1 MRKMNEDEQGRLPL
15 LPVCAVQLAKKL
27 DVHLILGGAAVYRCD
42 NRLIFIDG
50 FSRCDQTAAQEA
62 LFPQAQRRPAPARA
76 RNIIASRPR
85 LPYSEEVN
93 GRTWKAW
100 LVPGGLLLAL
110 AAALVSSSLFVQVAP
125 SLAFYYVAVFAAG
138 LLLAWRFNS
147 SRVLFSLLVLLL
159 AHRAVDFFAAG
170 QVQTGSVH
178 TGPGRTAV
186 ALAALLVPLNFIV
199 FASMRER
206 GLTIAGVAPRFGLLF
221 LESVVFAVLCRP
233 ENSPANP
240 HPGEAAIPLWIPLLL
255 TFVAAIAVFVR
266 RFFQT
271 RKPIEP
277 GFAWSMAAVFMWLQ
291 FAPTGKMSDAYV
303 ATAALILAASLI
315 ETSYV
320 LAYHDELTG
329 IRGRR
334 AFNESL
340 LSLDQQYAIAIVD
353 IDHFKKFND
362 TYGHDVGDQ
371 VLCMVAKRLSQV
383 GGDGQAFRCGG
394 EEFAIVF
401 CNTSAK
407 EAFEH
412 LDALRLIVEKSTFHV
427 RGADRRAERIA
438 EERAERRSDP
448 RDEPDRRMSARRS
461 VKRKSVKESAKKK
474 IAAASPNQPQKSA
487 DPDFVLKG
495 VDFALKGRGFS
506 RAVTPAKSEAAS
518 AAEAQPTEQDDLF
531 PQPASQPPDRLS
543 DHLSV
548 TVSIGVAEPSTRNR
562 QPEQVIQA
570 ADQALYRA
578 KNKGRNRVELASTAP
593 LRLAEPKRAKASRL

>member
-1 MRKMNEDEQGRLPL
+1 M
-15 LPVCAVQLAKKL
+15 
-27 DVHLILGGAAVYRCD
+27 
-42 NRLIFIDG
+42 
-50 FSRCDQTAAQEA
+50 
-62 LFPQAQRRPAPARA
+62 
-76 RNIIASRPR
+76 
-85 LPYSEEVN
+85 N

-159 AHRAVDFFAAG
+159 AHRAVDFFSHG
-170 QVQTGSVH
+170 QIH

-186 ALAALLVPLNFIV
+186 ALAALLIPLNFIV

-206 GLTIAGVAPRFGLLF
+206 GLVIAGIAPRFGLLF
-221 LESVVFAVLCRP
+221 LESVIFAVLCRP
-233 ENSPANP
+233 ENSPARP
-240 HPGEAAIPLWIPLLL
+240 QHPGDPAIPLWILLS
-255 TFVAAIAVFVR
+255 FVAAIAVFVR

-277 GFAWSMAAVFMWLQ
+277 GFVWSVAAVFMWLE
-291 FAPTGKMSDAYV
+291 FAPAGKAADAYV
-303 ATAALILAASLI
+303 ATAALILGASLI

-401 CNTSAK
+401 RNTSAK

-412 LDALRLIVEKSTFHV
+412 LDSLRQIVEKSTFQV
-427 RGADRRAERIA
+427 RGSERRAER
-438 EERAERRSDP
+438 RAEKRSDC
-448 RDEPDRRMSARRS
+448 RNDLRKGEADRRKPARR
-461 VKRKSVKESAKKK
+461 K
-474 IAAASPNQPQKSA
+474 IASASPNPS
-487 DPDFVLKG
+487 
-495 VDFALKGRGFS
+495 
-506 RAVTPAKSEAAS
+506 
-518 AAEAQPTEQDDLF
+518 
-531 PQPASQPPDRLS
+531 PDRLS

-548 TVSIGVAEPSTRNR
+548 TVSIGVAEPSTRYR

-593 LRLAEPKRAKASRL
+593 LRLAEGKRAKASRF

>member
-1 MRKMNEDEQGRLPL
+1 M
-15 LPVCAVQLAKKL
+15 
-27 DVHLILGGAAVYRCD
+27 
-42 NRLIFIDG
+42 
-50 FSRCDQTAAQEA
+50 
-62 LFPQAQRRPAPARA
+62 
-76 RNIIASRPR
+76 
-85 LPYSEEVN
+85 N

-110 AAALVSSSLFVQVAP
+110 AAALVNSTLFIQVAP
-125 SLAFYYVAVFAAG
+125 SLAFYYVAVFAGG

-159 AHRAVDFFAAG
+159 AHRAVDFFSEG
-170 QVQTGSVH
+170 QIH
-178 TGPGRTAV
+178 AGPGRTAV
-186 ALAALLVPLNFIV
+186 ALAALLIPLNFIV
-199 FASMRER
+199 FAAMRER
-206 GLTIAGVAPRFGLLF
+206 GLVIAGIAPRFGLLF
-221 LESVVFAVLCRP
+221 LESVIFAVLCRP
-233 ENSPANP
+233 ENSPA
-240 HPGEAAIPLWIPLLL
+240 HPLHAGDPAIPLWILLS
-255 TFVAAIAVFVR
+255 FVAATAVFVR

-277 GFAWSMAAVFMWLQ
+277 GFAWSVAAVFMWLE
-291 FAPTGKMSDAYV
+291 FAPAGKAADAYV
-303 ATAALILAASLI
+303 ATAALILGASLI

-371 VLCMVAKRLSQV
+371 VLCMVAKRLSQA

-401 CNTSAK
+401 RNTSAK

-412 LDALRLIVEKSTFHV
+412 LDSLRLIVEKSTFQV
-427 RGADRRAERIA
+427 RGSERRAER
-438 EERAERRSDP
+438 RAEKRSDS
-448 RDEPDRRMSARRS
+448 RNDLRKGEADRRKPARRKTAS
-461 VKRKSVKESAKKK
+461 
-474 IAAASPNQPQKSA
+474 ASPSPS
-487 DPDFVLKG
+487 
-495 VDFALKGRGFS
+495 
-506 RAVTPAKSEAAS
+506 
-518 AAEAQPTEQDDLF
+518 
-531 PQPASQPPDRLS
+531 PDRLS
-543 DHLSV
+543 DQLSV
-548 TVSIGVAEPSTRNR
+548 TVSIGVAEPSTRYR

-593 LRLAEPKRAKASRL
+593 LRLAEGKRAKASRF

>member
-1 MRKMNEDEQGRLPL
+1 M
-15 LPVCAVQLAKKL
+15 
-27 DVHLILGGAAVYRCD
+27 
-42 NRLIFIDG
+42 
-50 FSRCDQTAAQEA
+50 
-62 LFPQAQRRPAPARA
+62 
-76 RNIIASRPR
+76 
-85 LPYSEEVN
+85 N

-110 AAALVSSSLFVQVAP
+110 AAAIANSSLFVQVAP
-125 SLAFYYVAVFAAG
+125 SLAFFYVGVFAAG

-170 QVQTGSVH
+170 QTH
-178 TGPGRTAV
+178 TGTGRTAA
-186 ALAALLVPLNFIV
+186 ALAALLIPLNFIV
-199 FASMRER
+199 FAELRER
-206 GLTIAGVAPRFGLLF
+206 GLSVAGIAPRFGLLF
-221 LESVVFAVLCRP
+221 LESVVFAVMCRP
-233 ENSPANP
+233 ENSPTDP
-240 HPGEAAIPLWIPLLL
+240 HHPGAVAIPLWILLS
-255 TFVAAIAVFVR
+255 FAAAIAVFVR
-266 RFFQT
+266 RFFLT

-277 GFAWSMAAVFMWLQ
+277 GFAWSVVAVFLWLQ
-291 FAPTGKMSDAYV
+291 FAPVGKMSDAYV

-371 VLCMVAKRLSQV
+371 VLCMVAKRLSEV
-383 GGDGQAFRCGG
+383 AGNGQAFRCGG

-401 CNTSAK
+401 RNTSAK

-412 LDALRLIVEKSTFHV
+412 LDALRQTVERSTFHV
-427 RGADRRAERIA
+427 RGSDRRAERAA
-438 EERAERRSDP
+438 EEVAENRNDLRAGKS
-448 RDEPDRRMSARRS
+448 DRR
-461 VKRKSVKESAKKK
+461 KTGRKKT
-474 IAAASPNQPQKSA
+474 AAISNQSP
-487 DPDFVLKG
+487 G
-495 VDFALKGRGFS
+495 
-506 RAVTPAKSEAAS
+506 
-518 AAEAQPTEQDDLF
+518 
-531 PQPASQPPDRLS
+531 RLS

-548 TVSIGVAEPSTRNR
+548 TVSIGVAEPSTRYR

-570 ADQALYRA
+570 ADQALYHA
-578 KNKGRNRVELASTAP
+578 KHKGRNRVELASTAP
-593 LRLAEPKRAKASRL
+593 LRIAEAKHPKASRL

>member
-1 MRKMNEDEQGRLPL
+1 G
-15 LPVCAVQLAKKL
+15 
-27 DVHLILGGAAVYRCD
+27 
-42 NRLIFIDG
+42 
-50 FSRCDQTAAQEA
+50 
-62 LFPQAQRRPAPARA
+62 
-76 RNIIASRPR
+76 PR
-85 LPYSEEVN
+85 LPYSEAVN

-110 AAALVSSSLFVQVAP
+110 AAALVNSSLFVQVAP
-125 SLAFYYVAVFAAG
+125 SLHFYYVGGFAAG

-147 SRVLFSLLVLLL
+147 SRILFSLLVLVL

-170 QVQTGSVH
+170 PTQTAYVH
-178 TGPGRTAV
+178 DGPGRSAV

-199 FASMRER
+199 FAQMRER
-206 GLTIAGVAPRFGLLF
+206 GLIIAGIAPRFGLLF

-240 HPGEAAIPLWIPLLL
+240 HHSGAAAIPLWILLLL

-277 GFAWSMAAVFMWLQ
+277 GFVWSVAAVFMWLQ
-291 FAPTGKMSDAYV
+291 FAPVGKASDAYV

-371 VLCMVAKRLSQV
+371 VLCMVASRLTQV
-383 GGDGQAFRCGG
+383 GRDGQAFRCGG

-401 CNTSAK
+401 RNTSAK

-412 LDALRLIVEKSTFHV
+412 LDTLRQIIENSTFHV
-427 RGADRRAERIA
+427 RGSERRAERS
-438 EERAERRSDP
+438 AERSAESRSD
-448 RDEPDRRMSARRS
+448 RRTGTGESDRR
-461 VKRKSVKESAKKK
+461 KSAKKK
-474 IAAASPNQPQKSA
+474 NPAASLNPS
-487 DPDFVLKG
+487 
-495 VDFALKGRGFS
+495 
-506 RAVTPAKSEAAS
+506 
-518 AAEAQPTEQDDLF
+518 
-531 PQPASQPPDRLS
+531 PDRLS

-548 TVSIGVAEPSTRNR
+548 TVSIGVSEPSTRYR

-578 KNKGRNRVELASTAP
+578 KHKGRNRVELASAAP
-593 LRLAEPKRAKASRL
+593 LRLAVGKRSKASRL

>member
-1 MRKMNEDEQGRLPL
+1 MPPWCGVD
-15 LPVCAVQLAKKL
+15 C
-27 DVHLILGGAAVYRCD
+27 
-42 NRLIFIDG
+42 
-50 FSRCDQTAAQEA
+50 
-62 LFPQAQRRPAPARA
+62 A
-76 RNIIASRPR
+76 RNITASPPL

-125 SLAFYYVAVFAAG
+125 SLAFYYVAVFTAG

-159 AHRAVDFFAAG
+159 AHRAVDFFSGG
-170 QVQTGSVH
+170 QIH

-186 ALAALLVPLNFIV
+186 VLAALLIPLNFIV

-206 GLTIAGVAPRFGLLF
+206 GLVIAGIAPRFGLLF
-221 LESVVFAVLCRP
+221 LESVLFAVLCRP
-233 ENSPANP
+233 ENSPAP
-240 HPGEAAIPLWIPLLL
+240 PLHAGDPAIPLWVLLS
-255 TFVAAIAVFVR
+255 FVAATAVFVR
-266 RFFQT
+266 LFFQT

-277 GFAWSMAAVFMWLQ
+277 GFAWSTAAVFMWLQ
-291 FAPTGKMSDAYV
+291 FAPAGKAADAYV
-303 ATAALILAASLI
+303 ATAALILGASLI

-329 IRGRR
+329 IHGRR
-334 AFNESL
+334 AFNEAL

-401 CNTSAK
+401 RNTSAK

-412 LDALRLIVEKSTFHV
+412 LDSLRQVIEKSTFQV
-427 RGADRRAERIA
+427 RGSERRAER
-438 EERAERRSDP
+438 RAEKRSDP
-448 RDEPDRRMSARRS
+448 QNELRTGGSDRR
-461 VKRKSVKESAKKK
+461 KPTRKKTAS
-474 IAAASPNQPQKSA
+474 ASP
-487 DPDFVLKG
+487 
-495 VDFALKGRGFS
+495 
-506 RAVTPAKSEAAS
+506 
-518 AAEAQPTEQDDLF
+518 
-531 PQPASQPPDRLS
+531 SQSPDRLS
-543 DHLSV
+543 V
-548 TVSIGVAEPSTRNR
+548 NVSIGVAEPSTRYR

-593 LRLAEPKRAKASRL
+593 LRLAEGKRSKVSRL